1 MSSRFRTT
9 LAVLLATVFFSP
21 AAASAAACTWQVFTP
36 PNPDPNNS
44 ALVDVAVAAP
54 NDVWAL
60 GAGARAFLHFDGANW
75 SIVPSSIPPSSLG
88 GIAIFAIGATGVGAN
103 NSAWVVGQNGFNPF
117 TGRWDGTT
125 WQVVPSPKIDGQLLT
140 VLPLDRA
147 RGVWAAG
154 DMNTSRAAFPL
165 LEHFSNVTGAWKIDQ
180 RVYMPGSSNLDT
192 LAGVVGGDL
201 WAGGSIA
208 SGNPEWT
215 ALMVHQNPATRT
227 WVEVLGQPAPG
238 FIASMSAATLK
249 DVWAVGPGSGVP
261 NIPPYIER
269 WNGTVWSQVSYPRT
283 GAIWLTRVDAD
294 RFGGVWLMGQ
304 YFLAGPSFIDRFDG
318 QRWREVKPPLVGR
331 GSSYAALRTVPGKK
345 DAWLVG
351 SYGTASGTT
360 ANLAVRWTCP

>member
-1 MSSRFRTT
+1 MFGRLRTT
-9 LAVLLATVFFSP
+9 LAVLLATVLCYP

-44 ALVDVAVAAP
+44 SLVDVAAAAP
-54 NDVWAL
+54 NDIWAL
-60 GAGARAFLHFDGANW
+60 GAGARAFLHFDGTSW
-75 SIVPSSIPPSSLG
+75 SIVPSSIPPSSFG
-88 GIAIFAIGATGVGAN
+88 GIAIFAMGAAGIGAN

-117 TGRWDGTT
+117 IGRWDGTS
-125 WQVVPSPKIDGQLLT
+125 WQVVPSPQVNGQLLT

-165 LEHFSNVTGAWKIDQ
+165 LEHFSNVTGVWKVDQ
-180 RVYMPGSSNLDT
+180 RVYMPSSTSIDT

-201 WAGGSIA
+201 WGGGYSI
-208 SGNPEWT
+208 
-215 ALMVHQNPATRT
+215 MVHQNPATRS
-227 WVEVLGQPAPG
+227 WVDVQGQPALGP
-238 FIASMSAATLK
+238 ITSMSAATLK
-249 DVWAVGPGSGVP
+249 DVFAVGPGSGVSNVAP
-261 NIPPYIER
+261 FIER

-283 GAIWLTRVDAD
+283 GSIWLTRVDAD
-294 RFGGVWLMGQ
+294 RFGGVWLMGV

-318 QRWREVKPPLVGR
+318 QRWSEVKPPLVGR

-351 SYGTASGTT
+351 SYATASGTT